1 VLRTDTVKFGVFWLA
16 VILIVGALS
25 FFPALVLG
33 PFAEFFAMRL
43 GLSF

>member
-16 VILIVGALS
+16 VIMIVGALS

-33 PFAEFFAMRL
+33 PFAEYFAMNS
-43 GLSF
+43 GLTF